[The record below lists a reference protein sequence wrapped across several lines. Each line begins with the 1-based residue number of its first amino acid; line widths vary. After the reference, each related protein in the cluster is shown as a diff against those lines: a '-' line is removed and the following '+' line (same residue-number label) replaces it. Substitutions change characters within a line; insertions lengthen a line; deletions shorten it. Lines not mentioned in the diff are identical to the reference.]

1 MTGSTGP
8 VRRRC
13 EARHP
18 QKSGGAPG
26 LNGAV
31 QTGGRSQTQ
40 RNDGQ
45 SVLTSE
51 PIVSQEEMWGK
62 TPQRHEEEGRV
73 RPQALSCWLSHQ
85 QHSLE
90 APSQG

>member
-40 RNDGQ
+40 RSDGQ
-45 SVLTSE
+45 SVLTSQ
-51 PIVSQEEMWGK
+51 PIVSQGVVKPAEEEMWGK
-62 TPQRHEEEGRV
+62 PTRDIKKAAESNL
-73 RPQALSCWLSHQ
+73 RP
-85 QHSLE
+85 
-90 APSQG
+90 